1 MGVKEDRDAAVG
13 VAGHQREAHGGVAE
27 GQHIAF
33 LDLIIRD
40 EQLVQ
45 VAVGIVD
52 GRDPGALPEHP
63 GIRLAEV
70 ELGAEHLLEE
80 VRAADVVQMA
90 VGVDDPL
97 DVLGVEPGLPD
108 GLHQH
113 IGAAAVAGIDQQQ
126 TVAGV
131 DQVDAHPAVAHI
143 PHIAPD
149 AEGMDVAVQRVQ
161 PDGAEVGLGQRLAA
175 GSVIFVFLF
184 DGHGSFSFTDC
195 ITV

>member
-1 MGVKEDRDAAVG
+1 MI
-13 VAGHQREAHGGVAE
+13 H
-27 GQHIAF
+27 
-33 LDLIIRD
+33 LTS
-40 EQLVQ
+40 
-45 VAVGIVD
+45 
-52 GRDPGALPEHP
+52 
-63 GIRLAEV
+63 
-70 ELGAEHLLEE
+70 LGLNPAS
-80 VRAADVVQMA
+80 QMA
-90 VGVDDPL
+90 CTSISVQP
-97 DVLGVEPGLPD
+97 
-108 GLHQH
+108 QF
-113 IGAAAVAGIDQQQ
+113 AGIDQQQ